1 MVKRK
6 KNQKMMIMMNLEA
19 NRKVS
24 GHEETKECRCEVD
37 YGDESK
43 PDDGDDHGSGD
54 HGDGHHYLDNGDDDD
69 GDDYNDDDDGNA
81 DGDHNDD
88 DGDWCDLRYSPP
100 VIDQHPTGR
109 RHRANCNR

>member
-6 KNQKMMIMMNLEA
+6 KNQKMVIMMNLEA

-43 PDDGDDHGSGD
+43 PDDGDDHGGGDHGDGGDHGGD
-54 HGDGHHYLDNGDDDD
+54 HGDGHDHGYGDDHDSH
-69 GDDYNDDDDGNA
+69 
-81 DGDHNDD
+81 DHGCSDFF
-88 DGDWCDLRYSPP
+88 
-100 VIDQHPTGR
+100 T
-109 RHRANCNR
+109 